1 MFIKKL
7 KTFLFADVY
16 HKPANVINS
25 VNRRLHGS
33 NVFHWK
39 KEFIEI
45 SDWQIRQSTTVMQ
58 HAHALA

>member
-7 KTFLFADVY
+7 ETFLFVDVY
-16 HKPANVINS
+16 QKPANEING
-25 VNRRLHGS
+25 VNRGMHGS
-33 NVFHWK
+33 NAFHWK

-45 SDWQIRQSTTVMQ
+45 SDWQIRQSTTMQ